1 MSKNE
6 IKEIIKEKI
15 LIERLELEDITP
27 EEIIDDEA
35 LFGEGL
41 GLDSVE
47 ALDVAAG
54 IREEFKIELP
64 QMSQEETYK
73 HFFSVESLA
82 NFIETL
88 L

>member
-1 MSKNE
+1 MDKNE
-6 IKEIIKEKI
+6 IKKIIKEKI
-15 LIERLELEDITP
+15 LIERLELEDVSP
-27 EEIIDDEA
+27 EDIIDDEA

-54 IREEFKIELP
+54 IKEEFKIELP
-64 QMSQEETYK
+64 QMSQEETHK
-73 HFFSVESLA
+73 HFFSVDSLA
-82 NFIETL
+82 DFIETL